1 MKTLIVYGS
10 RRGSTR
16 FCANLIS
23 KKIEGESVL
32 YDVSDRNIK
41 YDLTMYNRII
51 IGANAFNFKLNKKVG
66 KFVKKNYKT
75 IMKMPTHLFICSGS
89 TKKEEVKALFRAT
102 YPDQVLDQSVSME
115 NFGGRL
121 DKSRE
126 SWLINQILSKM
137 GVDEYDTL
145 DENRIVDWTSKLGK
159 N

>member
-23 KKIEGESVL
+23 KNIEGESVL

-41 YDLTMYNRII
+41 HDLTMYNRII

-66 KFVKKNYKT
+66 KFVKNNKKS
-75 IMKMPTHLFICSGS
+75 ILKMPTHFFICSGR
-89 TKKEEVKALFRAT
+89 TKEEEVKALFKAT
-102 YPDQVLDQSVSME
+102 YPDEVLDQSVSKE

-121 DKSRE
+121 EKSRE
-126 SWLINQILSKM
+126 SWLINRILSKM

-145 DENRIVDWTSKLGK
+145 DETRIIDWTNKLGK